1 MYLALRSLG
10 GVSVAGPATDLG
22 FLLHKN
28 PANVHQASLGF
39 GEAYVFYPEANED
52 RCTAVLLLEV
62 NPVELVRGK
71 KDGKKDGKSGG
82 GITLEDYVNDRP
94 YAATSFLSVAMG
106 RVFGTA
112 LSGRSQ
118 KREELVNERFRLEA
132 EFAALPVRGGAAI
145 LEKLFAPLGYSIE
158 AESLPLDTKFPEWGL
173 SRYCRATLKTEAT
186 VHDFLSHL
194 YVLLPVLDEDK
205 HYYVG
210 RDEVEKLLRHGEG
223 WLAQHPEKELIVH
236 RYLQRKRSLTNE
248 ALERLTGEDEG
259 PEEESETQEEKLERP
274 ISLHQQRLDK
284 VLDSLRALGARRVVD
299 LGCGEGKLL
308 LPLAKESQIEAILG
322 MDVASRSLTI
332 ARDRIDRSH
341 LAPRQ
346 KDKIQLIQGSVLY
359 RDRRLQG
366 FDAATIVEVIEHL
379 DGPRLRAFERTVF
392 SEAAPRHV
400 ILTTPNRDFNANF
413 PGLADGTL
421 RHRDHRFEWTRE
433 EFAAWTQHI
442 VATYPYTVTFDQI
455 GPADEQLGAPTQMAI
470 FTREGA

>member
-10 GVSVAGPATDLG
+10 GVSVPGPATDLG

-28 PANVHQASLGF
+28 PANVHQATLGF
-39 GEAYVFYPEANED
+39 GDAYVFYPEASES

-71 KDGKKDGKSGG
+71 KDGG

-118 KREELVNERFRLEA
+118 KRDDLVNERFHLEA
-132 EFAALPVRGGAAI
+132 EFAALPVRGGVET
-145 LEKLFAPLGYSIE
+145 LEKIFSPLGYAVE
-158 AESLPLDTKFPEWGL
+158 AEALLLDEKFPEWGL
-173 SRYCRATLKTEAT
+173 SRYCRATLRTQAT

-210 RDEVEKLLRHGEG
+210 RDEVEKLLRHGAG
-223 WLAQHPEKELIVH
+223 WLASHPDKEFIVN
-236 RYLQRKRSLTNE
+236 RYLQRKRALTNE
-248 ALERLTGEDEG
+248 ALERLTGEEEG
-259 PEEESETQEEKLERP
+259 PEEETETQEEKLERP

-284 VLDSLRALGARRVVD
+284 VLSTLREMGVHRVVD

-308 LPLAKESQIEAILG
+308 LPLAKEPKIEAILG
-322 MDVASRSLTI
+322 MDVASRSLSI

-379 DGPRLRAFERTVF
+379 DAPRLRAFERTVF
-392 SEAAPRHV
+392 AEAAPRHV
-400 ILTTPNRDFNANF
+400 VLTTPNRDYNVNF
-413 PGLADGTL
+413 AGLAAGTL
-421 RHRDHRFEWTRE
+421 RHRDHRFEWSRE
-433 EFAAWTQHI
+433 EFVAWTQGI
-442 VATYPYTVTFDQI
+442 CATYGYAVTLDQI
-455 GPADEQLGAPTQMAI
+455 GPIDENLGAPTQMAI
-470 FTREGA
+470 FTREAA